1 MRRRAARE
9 DAKMHV
15 VLDAADD
22 NAEGGIGGF
31 HDAIP
36 AIFRRTSRNSTG
48 VAEHSRCERR

>member
-31 HDAIP
+31 HDAILF
-36 AIFRRTSRNSTG
+36 FR
-48 VAEHSRCERR
+48 